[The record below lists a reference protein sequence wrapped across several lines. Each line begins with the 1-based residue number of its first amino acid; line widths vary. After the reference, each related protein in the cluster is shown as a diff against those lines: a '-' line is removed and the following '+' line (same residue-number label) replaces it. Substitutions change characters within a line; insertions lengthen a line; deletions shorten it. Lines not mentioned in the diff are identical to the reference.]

1 MVLKYCSNHTKEL
14 FEFALVNGLIGIE
27 DHFMEELF
35 RMKKMK
41 NMFSK
46 NRNREKGFTLIELL
60 IVIAVLGILAA
71 VVIPNVVGFITSGKV
86 AAANSEMAA
95 IQTAQ
100 NAYSA
105 ENGGAFAT
113 TSAALAAYLNVT
125 PKGVYTF
132 NAGTG
137 LVLTADCTASSWG
150 TSIDFKLSTQQ
161 WQRGSTGKQI

>member
-1 MVLKYCSNHTKEL
+1 
-14 FEFALVNGLIGIE
+14 
-27 DHFMEELF
+27 
-35 RMKKMK
+35 MK
-41 NMFSK
+41 NFMRKFS
-46 NRNREKGFTLIELL
+46 RQSRGEKGFTLIELL

-71 VVIPNVVGFITSGKV
+71 VVIPNVIGFVTSGKV

-105 ENGGAFAT
+105 ENNGLY
-113 TSAALAAYLNVT
+113 SAANAGLAPYLNVAA
-125 PKGVYTF
+125 KGVYTF
-132 NAGTG
+132 NTTTG

-161 WQRGSTGKQI
+161 WQRGTTGKNIP